1 MDTLITILGATAAF
15 VLLFWILFT
24 FLRNIL
30 PQKKVEADLI
40 QKRLRP
46 RARVKADEGIVMFTD
61 IRNFEHERMMTVPA
75 DADYIY
81 EEGYSAGWPDGWTD
95 DLYLRRN

>member
-24 FLRNIL
+24 FLRTIL
-30 PQKKVEADLI
+30 PQKKIEADLI

-46 RARVKADEGIVMFTD
+46 RARVKAGDGIVMFTD
-61 IRNFEHERMMTVPA
+61 IRDLEHERMMTVPA
-75 DADYIY
+75 DADYIF

>member
-1 MDTLITILGATAAF
+1 MDTLITILGATAAV

-24 FLRNIL
+24 FLRNIP
-30 PQKKVEADLI
+30 PQKNAEADLSPNRI
-40 QKRLRP
+40 KP
-46 RARVKADEGIVMFTD
+46 RAQVKAGEGIVMFKD
-61 IRNFEHERMMTVPA
+61 IRNFEHERMMAVPE

-81 EEGYSAGWPDGWTD
+81 EEGYSAGWPDEWTD